1 MANIEPI
8 YNSIEKVE
16 ESSKEGL
23 EAVEPNISAKQDPIG
38 ELIINPQD
46 SEVPREETDT
56 TSLLDLSFEIA
67 KYKKDIFSDD
77 ESADQ
82 LDLFIEE
89 VSDHE
94 KRKDMDLEEKAKIV
108 EAYCID
114 FSKKSNAINGNLT
127 LQIVKIGRALVGLK
141 QLVLSERKIRWE
153 EWAKNNIK
161 FLKERN
167 RQTYMRLSKIPG
179 VEKYAVLGKERLLH
193 ISGEITAAKED
204 SDPIGSF
211 FEKHEI
217 PFDPEEETP
226 FSDFKDRVD
235 TAVMVEKAEKKDLEL
250 DPDLVLELVRIRFK
264 FSASDMEDM
273 KRIEESNGD
282 PNEYLKSLIL
292 NKGKRDTL
300 FEKDK
305 KEESFA
311 RYRTRMTQAI
321 DFMIEQ
327 ENVDKIEPVEIEELI
342 NKLQELLKK
351 CLK

>member
-153 EWAKNNIK
+153 EWAKDNIK

-167 RQTYMRLSKIPG
+167 RQTYMRLSLSLVQNNQFDSSFIDR
-179 VEKYAVLGKERLLH
+179 EKASLLH
-193 ISGEITAAKED
+193 ERARGLIELVEPEKNLNHVGGMGNLKEWLIKRGRFIHGRRKNRYAAIPAPKGVLLTGPPGCGKSFLVSALAGSWGISLVKLVSSRLFSSLVGRTEQNFLMALET
-204 SDPIGSF
+204 IGALTPCILWVEE
-211 FEKHEI
+211 FEKFFPSIILEAA
-217 PFDPEEETP
+217 E
-226 FSDFKDRVD
+226 R
-235 TAVMVEKAEKKDLEL
+235 AVMFQQQIPMRDLGTGFA
-250 DPDLVLELVRIRFK
+250 IN
-264 FSASDMEDM
+264 S
-273 KRIEESNGD
+273 IEN
-282 PNEYLKSLIL
+282 
-292 NKGKRDTL
+292 
-300 FEKDK
+300 
-305 KEESFA
+305 
-311 RYRTRMTQAI
+311 
-321 DFMIEQ
+321 
-327 ENVDKIEPVEIEELI
+327 
-342 NKLQELLKK
+342 
-351 CLK
+351 